1 MTHPARFKVV
11 ACGRRWGK
19 TELGKVALL
28 DCARRGGFGWW
39 IAPTYAMADEVWRGL
54 KGTLDGVWTDKDEQ
68 RRRIELPGGG
78 VIQVRSGH
86 EPDALRGVG
95 LDLAVLD
102 EAAFLPEEVWTGAV
116 RPALSDRQGRAL
128 LLSTPNGLNWFHR
141 LYQRGLDP
149 LAGDWASFHEPT
161 AANPLIPPE
170 EIDAARLEMPE
181 RWFRQEYEAEFIEDA
196 GLLFRGIDAVCTA
209 RPGTPRP
216 GARYAAGIDWGRVDD
231 YTAFAVVD
239 VEARTLVALDRF
251 RQVSWAQQ
259 RDRLRALYDAW
270 HPETIWAEANSIGSV
285 NIEALQAAGLPVR
298 PFQTTAASKG
308 PLVEGLALAIERGEI
323 TLLDDPVLRGELA
336 AFTLERMPSGLYRY
350 GAASGA
356 HDDTVIAV
364 ALAWHATRH
373 GGGAVSFA

>member
-1 MTHPARFKVV
+1 MMHPTRFKVV

-39 IAPTYAMADEVWRGL
+39 IAPSYGMADEVWRSL
-54 KGTLDGVWTDKDEQ
+54 KGTLEGIWTEKDEQ
-68 RRRIELPGGG
+68 RRRITLPGGG

-86 EPDALRGVG
+86 EPDALRGAG

-102 EAAFLPEEVWTGAV
+102 EAAFLPEAVWTAAV

-128 LLSTPNGLNWFHR
+128 LLSTPNGLNWFYR

-149 LAGDWASFHEPT
+149 LAEDWASFHEPT
-161 AANPLIPPE
+161 EANPLIPPE

-181 RWFRQEYEAEFIEDA
+181 RWFRQEYLAEFSEDA
-196 GLLFRGIDAVCTA
+196 GQLFRGIDAVCTA
-209 RPGTPRP
+209 KPGNPRP
-216 GARYAAGIDWGRVDD
+216 GGRYTAGIDWGRVDD
-231 YTAFAVVD
+231 YTAFAVFD
-239 VEARTLVALDRF
+239 IEAKRLVALDRF

-270 HPETIWAEANSIGSV
+270 QPETIWAEANSIGSV

-298 PFQTTAASKG
+298 PFQTTAHSKG
-308 PLVEGLALAIERGEI
+308 PLVEALALAIERADA

-336 AFTLERMPSGLYRY
+336 AFTMERMPSGLYRY
-350 GAASGA
+350 GAISGA

-364 ALAWHATRH
+364 ALAWYGVRH
-373 GGGAVSFA
+373 GGGAISFG